1 MKRDV
6 ELRIVHPYRVG
17 QVTRDCSD
25 LLSISRNERD
35 ALFDQ
40 LDQALVVEDGATTVR
55 LAAQLVGFR
64 LVGRLEHQ
72 ETTDM
77 HRRRAALEIEERD
90 V

>member
-1 MKRDV
+1 V
-6 ELRIVHPYRVG
+6 
-17 QVTRDCSD
+17 
-25 LLSISRNERD
+25 
-35 ALFDQ
+35 
-40 LDQALVVEDGATTVR
+40 
-55 LAAQLVGFR
+55 QLVGFR

>member
-1 MKRDV
+1 
-6 ELRIVHPYRVG
+6 
-17 QVTRDCSD
+17 
-25 LLSISRNERD
+25 
-35 ALFDQ
+35 LFDQ